1 MSGPRHP
8 MLIVL
13 SGPSGVGKDSV
24 LSRMKERGL
33 PFHYTV
39 TATTRPRRE
48 VRPED
53 HEFLRFLTNEEFD
66 ALLLEDGLLE
76 HANVY
81 GKSYGVPKEPV
92 KRALESGKD
101 VIMRVDVQGAASIRR
116 VAPSALL
123 IFLAPRSMDELRAR
137 LHARAL
143 DDREAVERR
152 LAKASEE
159 MARSTEFDSI
169 VINEDGAL
177 EGTVDR
183 IIEIIEEERAR
194 PDREAV
200 VL

>member
-1 MSGPRHP
+1 MSEAHRP

-24 LSRMKERGL
+24 LSRMRARGV
-33 PFHYTV
+33 PFHYTI

-53 HEFLRFLTNEEFD
+53 HEFLRFLTNEEFE
-66 ALLLEDGLLE
+66 ALRSEDGLLE

-81 GKSYGVPKEPV
+81 GKSYGVPKELV
-92 KRALESGKD
+92 KRALDSGQD

-116 VAPSALL
+116 IAPSALL

-137 LHARAL
+137 LRARAL

-152 LAKASEE
+152 LSKAAEE
-159 MARSTEFDSI
+159 MARSTEFDFI
-169 VINEDGAL
+169 VINEDGEL
-177 EGTVDR
+177 EGTVDKVL
-183 IIEIIEEERAR
+183 EIIEGERAR
-194 PDREAV
+194 PDREPV
-200 VL
+200 ML